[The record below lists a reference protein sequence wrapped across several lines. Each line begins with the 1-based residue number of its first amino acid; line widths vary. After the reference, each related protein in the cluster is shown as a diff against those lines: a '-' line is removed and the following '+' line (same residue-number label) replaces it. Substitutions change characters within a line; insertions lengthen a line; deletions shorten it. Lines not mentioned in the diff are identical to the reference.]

1 MRFGNAIREW
11 IGNGCFD
18 QGLKHCEALSGKWQV
33 FLVPKSKTFTNSQR
47 ATKMRSV
54 TNCHS
59 HNSYYALLLT
69 HLHTPFTSY
78 LPTPRRTHPLPL
90 PQPLVPMPP
99 LLALHHRLNTNRQRI
114 LAYTT

>member
-69 HLHTPFTSY
+69 HNSSPVFYAPPDTPPHTSSAASTTSR
-78 LPTPRRTHPLPL
+78 PHAPLAR
-90 PQPLVPMPP
+90 
-99 LLALHHRLNTNRQRI
+99 LASSS
-114 LAYTT
+114 